1 MKTHDPH
8 LLSEPDSALTN
19 LNVAAGEYEV
29 FRVEFFRQD
38 EFAVTEHFNRPQN
51 FFLRVYTSETLLL

>member
-1 MKTHDPH
+1 MKTHDPY

-19 LNVAAGEYEV
+19 LNVAAGECEV

-38 EFAVTEHFNRPQN
+38 EFAVTEHFDRP
-51 FFLRVYTSETLLL
+51 